1 MSEECDTSTENGH
14 NFCMIPFTGSYNLN
28 EFIKVPKGISGCSG
42 TLNSI
47 SGNDEPGCYDLK
59 PDPYG
64 KITRIRGENE
74 YLIPGRNLANL
85 TINYGPKFPLVGYA
99 KSESQD
105 IEIKNKSINLPMDE
119 DCVNPD
125 DGTLLRNLIM
135 GIEIVPNQNSIV
147 RLSGLYYTDVTKISK
162 ISGWK
167 GYNDGTGKI
176 DIFEYNRKDIE
187 GIGWSEIKNV
197 KILLNGSFQDSA
209 LCGIWYKYSPMR
221 SAYPNQSVPIV
232 GICAAYRRFFD
243 NIINTEYVFFEGGS
257 KTVKSFPPNTSWFG
271 GECDRG
277 EFISQITFYYN
288 DFNTEQL
295 NRKPEMF
302 GISLSLGG
310 VGINIESSH
319 DGGFG
324 LKGIG
329 KYRSLNYNVKD
340 GLYKWVSEVDKLS
353 CCQLLSDKQYND
365 DTVEKHVCRE
375 NLNLKV
381 NNNFPNSFPNDQ
393 CKVLL
398 GNWCGTSYID
408 EYKEEIYNIEDD
420 LCKKACNISDVDCD
434 RGIKNYCLRPELL
447 SGGTGT
453 KYDLGKF
460 TKGEICGCLTF
471 QNYENNDPLTS
482 VPLSLKTV
490 LNQKLLNKSG
500 VNLDKQEC
508 ILPYCSQSPYK
519 LLSMKKNL
527 EKVPCNKKELCFGNG
542 YAIPDYSSN
551 NTKVGCVAY
560 QNAEDECIDPLTPK
574 ITIIPDPFTDGC
586 KNLITNELVMPKYK
600 PAECVYG
607 DKWYPED
614 PWSAKCEMHVD
625 PEDGVEKL
633 MLRSYR
639 QLEKPSVPDVPE
651 GQDNPQCPPK
661 CGENNPNCDYPLKSS
676 DEREPVE
683 KWETCYNDGSY
694 TEDDTPPSQGVT
706 KIGTSILIFAIIIG
720 LIFAIFIKII
730 KK

>member
-28 EFIKVPKGISGCSG
+28 EFIKIPKGISGCSG

-47 SGNDEPGCYDLK
+47 SGNDEPRCYDLK

-85 TINYGPKFPLVGYA
+85 TINYGPKFPIVGYA
-99 KSESQD
+99 KSESQN

-119 DCVNPD
+119 DCVNSD
-125 DGTLLRNLIM
+125 DGSLMRNLIM
-135 GIEIVPNQNSIV
+135 GIEIIPNQNYIV
-147 RLSGLYYTDVTKISK
+147 RLSGLYYTDITKISK
-162 ISGWK
+162 VSGWK

-176 DIFEYNRKDIE
+176 DIFESNRKDIE
-187 GIGWSEIKNV
+187 GIGWSEIKNE

-209 LCGIWYKYSPMR
+209 LCGIWCKYSPIG
-221 SAYPNQSVPIV
+221 YLNQSVPII
-232 GICAAYRRFFD
+232 GLCAAYRRFFD

-257 KTVKSFPPNTSWFG
+257 KTVRSSPPNTSWFG

-288 DFNTEQL
+288 DFDTAQL
-295 NRKPEMF
+295 KQKPEMF
-302 GISLSLGG
+302 GISLSIGG
-310 VGINIESSH
+310 MGINIESFH

-329 KYRSLNYNVKD
+329 KYRSLNYNLKD
-340 GLYKWVSEVDKLS
+340 GLYKWVRDVDKLS

-393 CKVLL
+393 CKILL
-398 GNWCGTSYID
+398 GNWCATSYID

-447 SGGTGT
+447 SGEKGT

-482 VPLSLKTV
+482 VPLSLKTL

-500 VNLDKQEC
+500 VNLDRQEC

-527 EKVPCNKKELCFGNG
+527 EKEPCNKKELCFGNG
-542 YAIPDYSSN
+542 YAIPDYKDK
-551 NTKVGCVAY
+551 NTKVGCVSY
-560 QNAEDECIDPLTPK
+560 ENADDECIDPLTPK
-574 ITIIPDPFTDGC
+574 ITIIPDPFTDSC

-639 QLEKPSVPDVPE
+639 QLEKPSVPEYPE
-651 GQDNPQCPPK
+651 GQDNPSCPPK
-661 CGENNPNCDYPLKSS
+661 CGEGNPNCDYPLTN
-676 DEREPVE
+676 EREPVE
-683 KWETCYNDGSY
+683 KWEPCYNDGSYY
-694 TEDDTPPSQGVT
+694 TEDDTPPPSGVT

>member
-1 MSEECDTSTENGH
+1 
-14 NFCMIPFTGSYNLN
+14 
-28 EFIKVPKGISGCSG
+28 
-42 TLNSI
+42 
-47 SGNDEPGCYDLK
+47 
-59 PDPYG
+59 
-64 KITRIRGENE
+64 
-74 YLIPGRNLANL
+74 
-85 TINYGPKFPLVGYA
+85 
-99 KSESQD
+99 
-105 IEIKNKSINLPMDE
+105 
-119 DCVNPD
+119 
-125 DGTLLRNLIM
+125 
-135 GIEIVPNQNSIV
+135 
-147 RLSGLYYTDVTKISK
+147 
-162 ISGWK
+162 
-167 GYNDGTGKI
+167 
-176 DIFEYNRKDIE
+176 
-187 GIGWSEIKNV
+187 
-197 KILLNGSFQDSA
+197 
-209 LCGIWYKYSPMR
+209 
-221 SAYPNQSVPIV
+221 
-232 GICAAYRRFFD
+232 
-243 NIINTEYVFFEGGS
+243 
-257 KTVKSFPPNTSWFG
+257 
-271 GECDRG
+271 
-277 EFISQITFYYN
+277 
-288 DFNTEQL
+288 
-295 NRKPEMF
+295 
-302 GISLSLGG
+302 
-310 VGINIESSH
+310 
-319 DGGFG
+319 
-324 LKGIG
+324 
-329 KYRSLNYNVKD
+329 
-340 GLYKWVSEVDKLS
+340 
-353 CCQLLSDKQYND
+353 
-365 DTVEKHVCRE
+365 
-375 NLNLKV
+375 V

-434 RGIKNYCLRPELL
+434 RGIKNYCLRPGML

-471 QNYENNDPLTS
+471 QNYNNTDPLTS
-482 VPLSLKTV
+482 VPLSLKTL
-490 LNQKLLNKSG
+490 LNQKLLNKAG

-527 EKVPCNKKELCFGNG
+527 EKEPCNKKELCFGNG